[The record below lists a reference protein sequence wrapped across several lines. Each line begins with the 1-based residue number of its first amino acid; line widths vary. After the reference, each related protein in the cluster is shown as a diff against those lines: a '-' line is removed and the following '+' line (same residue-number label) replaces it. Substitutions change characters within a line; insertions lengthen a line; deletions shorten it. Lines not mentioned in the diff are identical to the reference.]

1 MLKLNFKKLTDRLW
15 QARAND
21 FTVSRER
28 THDGPEYALAV
39 SPESYPYIVRAIESK
54 RLDAECLKMKPGSRY
69 GLYESKSLEAIEQF
83 VETTFMAPVFLNYG
97 HVVIWHHRKPCGL
110 VLDYWYSVSPDDDEA
125 KFRLEDLGIGGLCC
139 LYQDLPISARYER
152 WLDAIKVEFRLLI
165 EEGHITQDKPP
176 LKVNDSHSKA
186 FRFSTGSF
194 YGHRHD

>member
-1 MLKLNFKKLTDRLW
+1 MLNFQKVTDRLW
-15 QARAND
+15 QARANN

-28 THDGPEYALAV
+28 THHGLEYALAV
-39 SPESYPYIVRAIESK
+39 SPESYPYIVRAIEAK
-54 RLDAECLKMKPGSRY
+54 HLDAEGLRMKPSNRY

-83 VETTFMAPVFLNYG
+83 VEKTFMVPVFLNYG

-110 VLDYWYSVSPDDDEA
+110 VLDYWYSVSPDDDSA

-152 WLDAIKVEFRLLI
+152 WLDAIRVEFKLLI

-186 FRFSTGSF
+186 FRFSTGNF
-194 YGHRHD
+194 YGHRND